1 MYHCVLGMSYDPR
14 SLTDQA
20 RIDLAR
26 HGCFFKKW
34 ISCLYPQA
42 PAYFGWDLSSCT
54 IGSSGDTMTP
64 DEVSF
69 IIDTVTASNGAKP
82 LWALVGFFTVL
93 AERKDDLNVTD

>member
-1 MYHCVLGMSYDPR
+1 MI
-14 SLTDQA
+14 T
-20 RIDLAR
+20 RIVSKNFDIPNSHKLEVALANGR
-26 HGCFFKKW
+26 
-34 ISCLYPQA
+34 Y
-42 PAYFGWDLSSCT
+42 SS
-54 IGSSGDTMTP
+54 IDKLFSMTP